1 LVAHAQVAVSVVF
14 FGQQSD
20 QRRLTTDRNPN
31 YNHQAGNQ
39 SYHADPLLTHR
50 SFERMDEEMQ
60 PIEHQPAILDKID
73 AISDQLILLA
83 NKLLES
89 KLSRA
94 SSSCT
99 TTMEQ
104 EEVDQESIL
113 EELECDQDL
122 IVMAAPL
129 FARLKAINR
138 NSSSMLS
145 TFKSQSHKLRNHVDQ
160 IHLDLQNLIYERRHL
175 EKEIKKCQEFESE
188 YQNISIHS
196 LEEYFERNP
205 EDKRD
210 EPDSIDAHEL
220 MIKRLKFELS
230 ERKRFEAEK
239 KELLQKKL
247 KLSKENDEKKSKL
260 DELEKQLDR
269 FVATA
274 KEIQSKMAN
283 QV

>member
-1 LVAHAQVAVSVVF
+1 
-14 FGQQSD
+14 
-20 QRRLTTDRNPN
+20 
-31 YNHQAGNQ
+31 
-39 SYHADPLLTHR
+39 
-50 SFERMDEEMQ
+50 MDEDIQ
-60 PIEHQPAILDKID
+60 PIEQQAMNSEKID
-73 AISDQLILLA
+73 AIADRLMILA
-83 NKLLES
+83 NRLLES

-94 SSSCT
+94 SSSST
-99 TTMEQ
+99 TNITGAEGPT
-104 EEVDQESIL
+104 EESLLNDLESDQSL
-113 EELECDQDL
+113 MLL
-122 IVMAAPL
+122 ATPL
-129 FARLKAINR
+129 FARLKSINR
-138 NSSSMLS
+138 TSSSMVS
-145 TFKSQSHKLRNHVDQ
+145 TFKSQTQVVRNQVDQ

-196 LEEYFERNP
+196 LEEYLERNP

-210 EPDSIDAHEL
+210 GSDEIDPHEL
-220 MIKRLKFELS
+220 MIKRLKFELA

-269 FVATA
+269 FVVTA

>member
-1 LVAHAQVAVSVVF
+1 
-14 FGQQSD
+14 
-20 QRRLTTDRNPN
+20 
-31 YNHQAGNQ
+31 
-39 SYHADPLLTHR
+39 
-50 SFERMDEEMQ
+50 MDEGIQ
-60 PIEHQPAILDKID
+60 PIEQPAANLDKID
-73 AISDQLILLA
+73 AIADQLMLLA
-83 NKLLES
+83 SNLLES

-94 SSSCT
+94 SSSRT
-99 TTMEQ
+99 ITQ
-104 EEVDQESIL
+104 KDPEETILDDLES
-113 EELECDQDL
+113 DQDL
-122 IVMAAPL
+122 ILLAAPL
-129 FARLKAINR
+129 FARLKSINR
-138 NSSSMLS
+138 SSSSMLS
-145 TFKSQSHKLRNHVDQ
+145 SFKSQTQKVRNQVDQ

-205 EDKRD
+205 DDKRD
-210 EPDSIDAHEL
+210 GMDEIDPHEL

-269 FVATA
+269 FVVTA

>member
-1 LVAHAQVAVSVVF
+1 
-14 FGQQSD
+14 
-20 QRRLTTDRNPN
+20 
-31 YNHQAGNQ
+31 
-39 SYHADPLLTHR
+39 
-50 SFERMDEEMQ
+50 MDEGIQ
-60 PIEHQPAILDKID
+60 PIEQPAANPDKID
-73 AISDQLILLA
+73 VIADQLMLLA
-83 NKLLES
+83 SNLLES

-94 SSSCT
+94 SSSRT
-99 TTMEQ
+99 ITQ
-104 EEVDQESIL
+104 KDPEETIL
-113 EELECDQDL
+113 DDLVSDQDL
-122 IVMAAPL
+122 ILLAAPL
-129 FARLKAINR
+129 FARMKSINR
-138 NSSSMLS
+138 SSSSMLS
-145 TFKSQSHKLRNHVDQ
+145 SFKSQTQKVRNQVDQ

-205 EDKRD
+205 DDNRD
-210 EPDSIDAHEL
+210 GMDEIDPHEL

-269 FVATA
+269 FVVTA

>member
-1 LVAHAQVAVSVVF
+1 MLEQTPHVEKLEMISN
-14 FGQQSD
+14 
-20 QRRLTTDRNPN
+20 RL
-31 YNHQAGNQ
+31 
-39 SYHADPLLTHR
+39 
-50 SFERMDEEMQ
+50 
-60 PIEHQPAILDKID
+60 AI
-73 AISDQLILLA
+73 LA

-89 KLSRA
+89 KLSRISTSSITA
-94 SSSCT
+94 SPT
-99 TTMEQ
+99 IA
-104 EEVDQESIL
+104 EENNL
-113 EELECDQDL
+113 KELESDQRL
-122 IVMAAPL
+122 ISIATPL
-129 FARLKAINR
+129 FANLKSINR
-138 NSSSMLS
+138 QSSSIVAHY
-145 TFKSQSHKLRNHVDQ
+145 KSQTQKVRNEVDQ

-205 EDKRD
+205 EDKK
-210 EPDSIDAHEL
+210 EGPDQIDPHEL

-269 FVATA
+269 FVVTA

>member
-1 LVAHAQVAVSVVF
+1 
-14 FGQQSD
+14 
-20 QRRLTTDRNPN
+20 
-31 YNHQAGNQ
+31 
-39 SYHADPLLTHR
+39 
-50 SFERMDEEMQ
+50 MDEEIQ
-60 PIEHQPAILDKID
+60 PIAEQQPANWEKID
-73 AISDQLILLA
+73 AIADQLVLLA
-83 NKLLES
+83 NQLLES

-94 SSSCT
+94 SASSSST
-99 TTMEQ
+99 ITPP
-104 EEVDQESIL
+104 EESFVDELEADENSIL
-113 EELECDQDL
+113 L
-122 IVMAAPL
+122 AAPL
-129 FARLKAINR
+129 FARLKSINR
-138 NSSSMLS
+138 SSSSMVS
-145 TFKSQSHKLRNHVDQ
+145 SFKSQTQLIRNQVDQ

-210 EPDSIDAHEL
+210 GPEEIDGHEL

-269 FVATA
+269 FVVTA

>member
-1 LVAHAQVAVSVVF
+1 MMQE
-14 FGQQSD
+14 D
-20 QRRLTTDRNPN
+20 I
-31 YNHQAGNQ
+31 
-39 SYHADPLLTHR
+39 
-50 SFERMDEEMQ
+50 Q
-60 PIEHQPAILDKID
+60 PIEPLNLDKID
-73 AISDQLILLA
+73 AIADRLMHLA
-83 NKLLES
+83 NELLES

-94 SSSCT
+94 SSSSG
-99 TTMEQ
+99 TMAPSEGL
-104 EEVDQESIL
+104 EGNLFNEPESDQNLIL
-113 EELECDQDL
+113 L
-122 IVMAAPL
+122 AAPL
-129 FARLKAINR
+129 FARLKFINR
-138 NSSSMLS
+138 NSSSMVS
-145 TFKSQSHKLRNHVDQ
+145 NFKSQTQKVRNQVDQ
-160 IHLDLQNLIYERRHL
+160 IHLDLQNLVYERRHL

-205 EDKRD
+205 EDKRE
-210 EPDSIDAHEL
+210 EPDAIDPHEL

-269 FVATA
+269 FVVSA

>member
-1 LVAHAQVAVSVVF
+1 
-14 FGQQSD
+14 
-20 QRRLTTDRNPN
+20 
-31 YNHQAGNQ
+31 
-39 SYHADPLLTHR
+39 
-50 SFERMDEEMQ
+50 MDEEIQ
-60 PIEHQPAILDKID
+60 PIAEQQPANWEKID
-73 AISDQLILLA
+73 AIADQLVLLA
-83 NKLLES
+83 NQLLES

-94 SSSCT
+94 SASSSST
-99 TTMEQ
+99 INPP
-104 EEVDQESIL
+104 EESFVD
-113 EELECDQDL
+113 ELEADENL
-122 IVMAAPL
+122 VLLAAPL
-129 FARLKAINR
+129 FARLKSINR
-138 NSSSMLS
+138 SSSSMVS
-145 TFKSQSHKLRNHVDQ
+145 SFKSQTQLIRNQVDQ

-196 LEEYFERNP
+196 LEEYFARNP

-210 EPDSIDAHEL
+210 GPEEIDGHEL

-269 FVATA
+269 FVVTA

>member
-1 LVAHAQVAVSVVF
+1 
-14 FGQQSD
+14 
-20 QRRLTTDRNPN
+20 
-31 YNHQAGNQ
+31 
-39 SYHADPLLTHR
+39 
-50 SFERMDEEMQ
+50 MDEEIP
-60 PIEHQPAILDKID
+60 PIAEQQPANWEKID
-73 AISDQLILLA
+73 AIADRLMLLA
-83 NKLLES
+83 NQLLES
-89 KLSRA
+89 KLSRTSA
-94 SSSCT
+94 SSST
-99 TTMEQ
+99 SSTMNPP
-104 EEVDQESIL
+104 EESFVD
-113 EELECDQDL
+113 ELEADENL
-122 IVMAAPL
+122 ILLAAPL
-129 FARLKAINR
+129 FARLKSINR
-138 NSSSMLS
+138 SSSSMVS
-145 TFKSQSHKLRNHVDQ
+145 SFKSQTQLIRNQVDQ

-175 EKEIKKCQEFESE
+175 EKEIKKCQDFESE

-210 EPDSIDAHEL
+210 GPEEIDGHEL

-269 FVATA
+269 FVVTA

>member
-1 LVAHAQVAVSVVF
+1 MQGDDMVVPIE
-14 FGQQSD
+14 QQSNNLD
-20 QRRLTTDRNPN
+20 RLE
-31 YNHQAGNQ
+31 
-39 SYHADPLLTHR
+39 L
-50 SFERMDEEMQ
+50 
-60 PIEHQPAILDKID
+60 
-73 AISDQLILLA
+73 ISNELMILA
-83 NKLLES
+83 NTLLES
-89 KLSRA
+89 KLKKVTP
-94 SSSCT
+94 SSSRKL
-99 TTMEQ
+99 EDG
-104 EEVDQESIL
+104 ERSLEHHDGIEYL
-113 EELECDQDL
+113 EEQDEEEDAL
-122 IVMAAPL
+122 IALATPL
-129 FARLKAINR
+129 FTSLKSINR
-138 NSSSMLS
+138 DRSSNVSML
-145 TFKSQSHKLRNHVDQ
+145 KSNTQTVRNQVDQ

-205 EDKRD
+205 EDK
-210 EPDSIDAHEL
+210 PDQIDPHEL

-230 ERKRFEAEK
+230 ERKRFESEK

-269 FVATA
+269 FVANA

>member
-1 LVAHAQVAVSVVF
+1 
-14 FGQQSD
+14 
-20 QRRLTTDRNPN
+20 
-31 YNHQAGNQ
+31 
-39 SYHADPLLTHR
+39 
-50 SFERMDEEMQ
+50 MDEEMQ
-60 PIEHQPAILDKID
+60 PIEHQPANLDQID

-89 KLSRA
+89 KLARA
-94 SSSCT
+94 SSSSYT
-99 TTMEQ
+99 TRMEQ
-104 EEVDQESIL
+104 EEADQESIL

-122 IVMAAPL
+122 IVLAAPL

-138 NSSSMLS
+138 SSSSMLS

-269 FVATA
+269 FVAVSLSSFPLRKKFNPKWRTKCNHRPA
-274 KEIQSKMAN
+274 CPK
-283 QV
+283 QVFKF